1 MSTMDDTPAT
11 STDAALGSEGDSNQ
25 IQGEDSMSGA
35 DVDEMLDAGFV
46 PPDRDPSG
54 HFGETPWEEVH
65 GETLDQRIAQEEP
78 EIWDAPEKG
87 ATQPDRAG
95 RLVED
100 DTAVESGGTDM
111 FATDAGIAGA
121 GASAEEAAVRIVE
134 DPLA

>member
-1 MSTMDDTPAT
+1 MSATDDTPAT
-11 STDAALGSEGDSNQ
+11 STDAALGTEGDSNQ

-35 DVDEMLDAGFV
+35 DVDDLLDTGFS

-54 HFGETPWEEVH
+54 HFGETAWEEVH

-95 RLVED
+95 RLVAD
-100 DTAVESGGTDM
+100 DSAVESGGNDM
-111 FATDAGIAGA
+111 FAVDEGISGG

-134 DPLA
+134 DPDV

>member
-54 HFGETPWEEVH
+54 HFGETPWEESR
-65 GETLDQRIAQEEP
+65 GETLDQRFAQEEP

-95 RLVED
+95 RLSVD
-100 DTAVESGGTDM
+100 DNAVESGGNDM
-111 FATDAGIAGA
+111 FAIDEGISGG

-134 DPLA
+134 EPDV

>member
-46 PPDRDPSG
+46 PPDRDTSG

-100 DTAVESGGTDM
+100 DGAVESGGTDM
-111 FATDAGIAGA
+111 FATDAGIAGG

-134 DPLA
+134 DPQL

>member
-11 STDAALGSEGDSNQ
+11 STDPALGSEGDDNQ

-35 DVDEMLDAGFV
+35 DVDEVLDAGYV

-54 HFGETPWEEVH
+54 HFGETAWEEVH

-100 DTAVESGGTDM
+100 GSAVDSGGTDM
-111 FATDAGIAGA
+111 FATDQGIAGG

-134 DPLA
+134 DPLV